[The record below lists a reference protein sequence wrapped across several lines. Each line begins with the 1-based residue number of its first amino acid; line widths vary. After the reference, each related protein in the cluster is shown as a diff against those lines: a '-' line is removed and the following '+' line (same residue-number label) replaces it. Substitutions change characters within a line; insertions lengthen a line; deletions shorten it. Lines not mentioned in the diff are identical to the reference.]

1 MRWCQNIKGGIKTR
15 CPGSERLPLP
25 TPPAVY
31 SELFKEHQRMLERNP
46 WSPSSEV
53 HVIISQ
59 LSSLG
64 IFAIDMTS
72 LWEHHASPSS
82 NWALAWAS
90 IGVLICNAWLPTGP
104 LGSQTKASE
113 PALALLTSENQLIHP
128 GQVSFIVNLC
138 DLEQVFAASESPME
152 ALYQSWTSDFY
163 CGKLLQEET
172 IFVHMHVPCTGTEK
186 QNSNVPVLRSNG
198 GVKIL
203 GMWKLVKLLERWTEN
218 RSMEIPLYF
227 SAASG
232 SKSFGLSWPLF
243 LQPLCSENKT
253 GRAPSQAG

>member
-1 MRWCQNIKGGIKTR
+1 MRWCQNIKGRIKTR
-15 CPGSERLPLP
+15 CPGSEMLPLP

-31 SELFKEHQRMLERNP
+31 SELFKEHHGMLERNP
-46 WSPSSEV
+46 WSPSSEA

-59 LSSLG
+59 LSSLR

-82 NWALAWAS
+82 NWALAGAS
-90 IGVLICNAWLPTGP
+90 VGVLVCDGWLSTGP

-113 PALALLTSENQLIHP
+113 LALALLASENQLLHP
-128 GQVSFIVNLC
+128 GQVSSIVSLC
-138 DLEQVFAASESPME
+138 DLEQVFAPSESPME
-152 ALYQSWTSDFY
+152 GLYQSWTSDFY

-172 IFVHMHVPCTGTEK
+172 IFVHVHLPWTGTEK
-186 QNSNVPVLRSNG
+186 QNSSVPGLRSNG

-203 GMWKLVKLLERWTEN
+203 GMLKLVKPLERWTEH
-218 RSMEIPLYF
+218 RSMEILLHF

-232 SKSFGLSWPLF
+232 SKSLG
-243 LQPLCSENKT
+243 
-253 GRAPSQAG
+253 